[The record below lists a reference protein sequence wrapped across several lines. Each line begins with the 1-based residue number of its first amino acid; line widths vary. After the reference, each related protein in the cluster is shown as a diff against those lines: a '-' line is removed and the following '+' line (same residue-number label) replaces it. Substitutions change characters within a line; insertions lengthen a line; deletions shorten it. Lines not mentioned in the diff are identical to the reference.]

1 MSSTLHGQH
10 FDTIIL
16 GAGMSGLAAGIRL
29 ALYDKRVLIL
39 ERHTRPGGLNSYYH
53 IGKRRFDVGLH
64 AVTNYAPPG
73 ARGVPFA
80 SLLRQ
85 LRLRHDDFALAPQLA
100 SEIHHAGKR
109 VRFTNDP
116 AFFASEIAREFPAQ
130 IDAFLRLDA
139 AIRAIRET
147 ALDAPPGSA
156 REFVAAHLADPVLAD
171 LLFLP
176 TSYYGSARENDV
188 DLPQFAILWKSLFHE
203 GFSRPLEGVRVIIRA
218 LLRKYL
224 SLGGTLRLNSGVRKL
239 HTDAR
244 RVTAIELDDGT
255 VLTADTILSSAGIA
269 ETHAL
274 CAPENTSTAY
284 APAATASAT
293 ATASVSVRAS
303 PCSSVSVRVPSG
315 PASAPT
321 RHPLSFCEAITVL
334 RQPPATAFNWDATI
348 IFFNDAERFHYAATT
363 DFADLRSGVICLPN
377 NYAYPGGTQLPEGW
391 LRVTTLAGAAAWKT
405 LRAADPAAYAAAKR
419 EYHTRLNATARAH
432 LPAVAPAAFDAAVV
446 ERDMFTPPT
455 VERFTGHI
463 SGTIYGSPEK
473 SRDGR
478 TPLANLFICGTD
490 QGFLGIVGAML
501 SGVSMANLHI
511 LKESLKA

>member
-274 CAPENTSTAY
+274 CAPENTT
-284 APAATASAT
+284 T
-293 ATASVSVRAS
+293 ATASVR
-303 PCSSVSVRVPSG
+303 R
-315 PASAPT
+315 
-321 RHPLSFCEAITVL
+321 PLSFCEAITVL